1 MDRGAWGAAVYG
13 IAQSRARLKHLSRT
27 NNRASRWLRGK
38 EFSCQC
44 KRGKRYRC
52 DPQVGKIPWRR
63 RRQPTPVLLPGESH
77 EQRRPGGHRVGHD
90 WACAHNTAKQLYF
103 NKLFTSSVASLDI
116 QNKGEVFFCFLF
128 FFLTRGKTEGPSQS
142 FSITK
147 SQL

>member
-1 MDRGAWGAAVYG
+1 MGDSLCWTAELRTGEVDGSPLQHSCLENPMDGGAWGAAVYG

-38 EFSCQC
+38 EFACQC

-77 EQRRPGGHRVGHD
+77 EQRRPGG
-90 WACAHNTAKQLYF
+90 
-103 NKLFTSSVASLDI
+103 
-116 QNKGEVFFCFLF
+116 
-128 FFLTRGKTEGPSQS
+128 SQS
-142 FSITK
+142 RT
-147 SQL
+147 